1 MIQSVTGILPPEA
14 LTFCQCHEHILLSKG
29 VSWQRNHALCM
40 EDIQKSMQE
49 LLDYRAAGG
58 STIVDAQPVGCNRM
72 TKELVQL
79 SRDSGVQIVA
89 STGFHKV
96 CFYPAEHW
104 IHTYSQQQLTEVYF
118 HELTKGMY
126 VDTDNAV
133 PSQTI
138 SAKAGMIKTA
148 LDAEFSLLYEKLFHA
163 AASAQCVTGAPLM
176 IPVEMGS
183 DPIRLFKFLS
193 DCGVPAESMLFC
205 HMDRSSPDLRQHH
218 FLLKQGAYLEYD
230 TIGRFKYHSDQDELQ
245 LIQQVLD
252 WGFERQLL
260 LSLDTTAQRLK
271 HYTPDGIGL
280 TYLLHSFLPM
290 LKNSGV
296 PEKTIDKICRENCA
310 SALRW
315 KPKSNK

>member
-89 STGFHKV
+89 STGFHKD

-176 IPVEMGS
+176 IHVEMGS

-218 FLLKQGAYLEYD
+218 FLLKAHIWSMTRSAG
-230 TIGRFKYHSDQDELQ
+230 
-245 LIQQVLD
+245 
-252 WGFERQLL
+252 
-260 LSLDTTAQRLK
+260 LSITAIRM
-271 HYTPDGIGL
+271 
-280 TYLLHSFLPM
+280 SF
-290 LKNSGV
+290 N
-296 PEKTIDKICRENCA
+296 
-310 SALRW
+310 
-315 KPKSNK
+315 

>member
-40 EDIQKSMQE
+40 ENTQKSMQE

-89 STGFHKV
+89 STGFHKD

-126 VDTDNAV
+126 VDADNAV

-176 IPVEMGS
+176 IHVEMGS

-205 HMDRSSPDLRQHH
+205 HMDYLKSHQVYGQEGFKKYTERVRLYDDYHAFLRDLFQ
-218 FLLKQGAYLEYD
+218 
-230 TIGRFKYHSDQDELQ
+230 
-245 LIQQVLD
+245 IQQVLD

>member
-1 MIQSVTGILPPEA
+1 
-14 LTFCQCHEHILLSKG
+14 
-29 VSWQRNHALCM
+29 
-40 EDIQKSMQE
+40 
-49 LLDYRAAGG
+49 
-58 STIVDAQPVGCNRM
+58 
-72 TKELVQL
+72 
-79 SRDSGVQIVA
+79 
-89 STGFHKV
+89 
-96 CFYPAEHW
+96 
-104 IHTYSQQQLTEVYF
+104 
-118 HELTKGMY
+118 
-126 VDTDNAV
+126 
-133 PSQTI
+133 
-138 SAKAGMIKTA
+138 
-148 LDAEFSLLYEKLFHA
+148 
-163 AASAQCVTGAPLM
+163 
-176 IPVEMGS
+176 
-183 DPIRLFKFLS
+183 
-193 DCGVPAESMLFC
+193 MLFC